1 MKIMVTSFTR
11 SCARTATLSVPDPP
25 ADHCWPLPLP
35 ETPGHSQASL
45 GQSVVGS
52 LLLSPGSWCAQGFV
66 CALQESVSRSC
77 VSSVIKSHWPPKSN
91 SLGVLS
97 PFSRSEGG
105 KSVVGPR
112 TFLTVQ
118 EFLWYNCSAI
128 CGSSAWW
135 LYGGINSNL
144 LQECLCHRPCDPGS
158 VQFSC
163 SVVSNS
169 LRPHGLQ
176 HSSLPCPSP
185 TPRVYSNSCPLS
197 RWCHPAI
204 SSSVVPFSS
213 CPQSLPA
220 SGSFLTSQFFTS
232 GGQSMRVSA
241 SASVLLMNIQDW
253 FPLGWTG
260 WISLQSKGLSRV
272 FSNTAV
278 QKKQFFGVTSCP
290 CNRPLLTCTSTGD
303 SNTGVAQSVG
313 VSASWCA
320 QGLSTG
326 YLPKVGPNDIFPW
339 DFLL

>member
-1 MKIMVTSFTR
+1 MHGLPHSVSPTLQQT
-11 SCARTATLSVPDPP
+11 TADLCLCQRLLDTHRQV
-25 ADHCWPLPLP
+25 W
-35 ETPGHSQASL
+35 
-45 GQSVVGS
+45 VS
-52 LLLSPGSWCAQGFV
+52 LLWGHCSFLLGPGVQGFV
-66 CALQESVSRSC
+66 CALQESVSQSC
-77 VSSVIKSHWPPKSN
+77 VIKSHWPPKSN

-97 PFSRSEGG
+97 PFARSEGG

-135 LYGGINSNL
+135 LYGGINGNL

-197 RWCHPAI
+197 RWCHPTI
-204 SSSVVPFSS
+204 SPSVIPFSS
-213 CPQSLPA
+213 HLQYFPA
-220 SGSFLTSQFFTS
+220 PGSFPMSQFFTS

-278 QKKQFFGVTSCP
+278 QKKQFFGATSCP
-290 CNRPLLTCTSTGD
+290 CKRPLLTCTSTGD

-326 YLPKVGPNDIFPW
+326 YLPKLGPNDIFPW